1 MKFLKKL
8 VLGLEDIKVTSNMHV
23 RTFQEQF
30 RKSFGTEIRV
40 YKTLNTGR
48 GSRKAEA
55 SATLASLNDSKSLGQ
70 IEIKKNDTVSEV
82 EGQFKESLGIG
93 IQIMLPDGESFAPDG
108 LKLKDVAKY
117 EA

>member
-8 VLGLEDIKVTSNMHV
+8 VLGLEDIKVTGNMHV

-55 SATLASLNDSKSLGQ
+55 AATLASLNDSKSLSQ

-82 EGQFKESLGIG
+82 EEQFKESLGIG